1 MGKDA
6 IALNF
11 LKKLDST
18 DYSMWV
24 SERLYFLGDIM

>member
-1 MGKDA
+1 MASDA
-6 IALNF
+6 ITLNF

-24 SERLYFLGDIM
+24 SEKLNF